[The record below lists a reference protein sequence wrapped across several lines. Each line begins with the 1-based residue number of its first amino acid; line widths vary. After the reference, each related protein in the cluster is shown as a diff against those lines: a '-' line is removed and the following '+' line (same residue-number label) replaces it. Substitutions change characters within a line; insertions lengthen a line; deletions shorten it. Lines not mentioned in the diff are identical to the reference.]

1 MAVPAMHDSPNSASK
16 NQPSAPADARALVP
30 ASESFVPAWSPLHF
44 IHPYTDAL
52 SNRVAMY
59 FEFVKRKPKLVGVTS
74 CSDGAGV
81 SSIAE
86 GLAAALSES
95 GDGRILIVDMH
106 RGQGSTQTFF
116 QGKPVAESP
125 QLLNGENLN
134 GGSSD
139 QITTAAIGEGG
150 NRTLPTGL
158 KHLLPKLKASDY
170 DYIIFDMPKIS
181 MASMSLRLSALLDL
195 TVLVVESEKV
205 QSDLLKR
212 NCAMLTESG
221 AKVGVVMNKVHKYV
235 PEWLHSEV

>member
-1 MAVPAMHDSPNSASK
+1 M
-16 NQPSAPADARALVP
+16 VP
-30 ASESFVPAWSPLHF
+30 ASDSFVPAWSPLQF
-44 IHPYTDAL
+44 IHPYTEAV

-74 CSDGAGV
+74 CTDGAGV
-81 SSIAE
+81 SSIVG
-86 GLAAALSES
+86 GLAAALSEA
-95 GDGRILIVDMH
+95 GDGRVLIVDMH
-106 RGQGSTQTFF
+106 RGQGATQTFF
-116 QGKPVAESP
+116 QGKPVAEAA
-125 QLLNGENLN
+125 QLLNGENPN
-134 GGSSD
+134 GDGD
-139 QITTAAIGEGG
+139 QNIAATIGQGG

-170 DYIIFDMPKIS
+170 DYIIFDMPKVS

-235 PEWLHSEV
+235 PEWLHTDV